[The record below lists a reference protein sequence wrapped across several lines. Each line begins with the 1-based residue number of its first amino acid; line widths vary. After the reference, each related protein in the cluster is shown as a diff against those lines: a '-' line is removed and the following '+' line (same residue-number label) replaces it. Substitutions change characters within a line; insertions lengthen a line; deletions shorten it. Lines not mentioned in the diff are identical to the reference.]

1 MHCCVPPCL
10 VKLTTTDASK
20 ENHSSERAKT
30 RMRVKESSL
39 MAAVIGGSGAIMA
52 LWWAL
57 FLLLA
62 NDVSCLAVNNAPSKI
77 VRVVSTKKDG
87 GLSKTFT
94 FDVVDDTTRQ
104 LGTAAVENK
113 RKNNGGDHSL
123 SHGIKKIQ
131 AALRSTFLP
140 SGYPTKTPP
149 GYLSYSMWSWIQDVS
164 TQLRSVL
171 ATQRVLEGVGVG
183 REGATALS
191 ALMNFLVRDGC
202 GMAAT
207 LIFTSTSSSR
217 FRTDIKRWR
226 LFADIMVDIGITLEV
241 AATLVPRALFLP
253 MICKCECEIVACCC
267 CCCSSLYN
275 V

>member
-1 MHCCVPPCL
+1 
-10 VKLTTTDASK
+10 
-20 ENHSSERAKT
+20 
-30 RMRVKESSL
+30 
-39 MAAVIGGSGAIMA
+39 MAMA

-57 FLLLA
+57 ALLLA
-62 NDVSCLAVNNAPSKI
+62 KDVSCLAVNNAPRKI
-77 VRVVSTKKDG
+77 IRVISTKKNG
-87 GLSKTFT
+87 GLSKTFVLDGAPST
-94 FDVVDDTTRQ
+94 NADGGAIIMTTS
-104 LGTAAVENK
+104 K
-113 RKNNGGDHSL
+113 RTTNHSL
-123 SHGIKKIQ
+123 SRSIKQIQ

-149 GYLSYSMWSWIQDVS
+149 GYLQYSAWSWIQDTS

-183 REGATALS
+183 REGASALS

-207 LIFTSTSSSR
+207 LIFTSTSASR

-241 AATLVPRALFLP
+241 AATQVPREFFLP
-253 MICKCECEIVACCC
+253 MICELFE
-267 CCCSSLYN
+267 
-275 V
+275 